1 MNKRITFIVGHY
13 GSGKS
18 EVAINLAVIKK
29 VDMLIDLDIV
39 NPYFRSREVKKIFL
53 NQNIKLISSPLKEA
67 DTADLPYL
75 SSDIFLPFHQHKT
88 AIYDVGGDR
97 IGSRVINQFKNYY
110 QEDFDLFLVINVYR
124 LETDS
129 KIKIIKMINEI
140 EDETKLKISG
150 LINNSNY
157 LKETKI
163 EDILEGEKIILEV
176 SNQLKIPIIYTIV
189 YEKLLTENLKFEGKI
204 IPIKLYLR
212 KDWL

>member
-39 NPYFRSREVKKIFL
+39 NPYFRSREVKEIFL

-163 EDILEGEKIILEV
+163 ENILEGEKIILD
-176 SNQLKIPIIYTIV
+176 
-189 YEKLLTENLKFEGKI
+189 
-204 IPIKLYLR
+204 R
-212 KDWL
+212 KSVV